1 MSKLFLVIFFV
12 ILSIGLFLLWIVV
25 YLFFFEDFKIEDFKI
40 ENFNDLNDLYNKI
53 FKNINF
59 RRILFSFIVVLNL
72 FVIFSATLELLMGE
86 WVLFDVIIKIYL
98 FSIKILLD
106 FILKLLKI
114 IKIIRENQG

>member
-86 WVLFDVIIKIYL
+86 
-98 FSIKILLD
+98 
-106 FILKLLKI
+106 
-114 IKIIRENQG
+114 